1 MGFLNISNRYAKAL
15 LEIAKEKNI
24 FDAVSNDMKLILNTL
39 KESKELKIALKS
51 PIIKESDK
59 LNILK
64 EIFSSKVSLESMQ
77 FVEFVLEKNRIEILS
92 DISRR
97 FVELVDEIQG
107 FVEVEV
113 ASIDL
118 LDNNQKE
125 LLKNKLESIT
135 NKKVRLSYRIDK
147 NLIGGFTARVKDKVF
162 DASVKHQLENLRK
175 SFLQE
180 HLN

>member
-24 FDAVSNDMKLILNTL
+24 LDAVSNDMKLILNTL

-135 NKKVRLSYRIDK
+135 NKKVRLSYKIDK

>member
-24 FDAVSNDMKLILNTL
+24 LDAVSNDMKLILNTL
-39 KESKELKIALKS
+39 KESRELKIALKS
-51 PIIKESDK
+51 PIIKENDK

-64 EIFSSKVSLESMQ
+64 EIFASKVSLESMH

-125 LLKNKLESIT
+125 LLKSKLESIT
-135 NKKVRLSYRIDK
+135 NKKVRLSFKIDK

>member
-24 FDAVSNDMKLILNTL
+24 LDAVSNDMKLILNTL

-64 EIFSSKVSLESMQ
+64 EVFSSKVSLESMQ

-135 NKKVRLSYRIDK
+135 HKKVRLSYRIDK